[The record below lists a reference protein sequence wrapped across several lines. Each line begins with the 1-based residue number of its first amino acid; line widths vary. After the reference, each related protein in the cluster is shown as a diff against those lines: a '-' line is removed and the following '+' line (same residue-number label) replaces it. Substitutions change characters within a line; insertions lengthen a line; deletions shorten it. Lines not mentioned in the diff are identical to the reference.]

1 MKLTKIFE
9 KAKPF
14 TNVFGHKDYNLT
26 MNEDDFHRVKA
37 IVDDYHKLEEMKS
50 ELARIELELE
60 RKRDLLKSADEVQTM
75 IDRRVEAARNA
86 NSLAKSELE
95 ANLESQKYENAVLR
109 SYFDFIPASY
119 KDNVSDLLK
128 FLNKQKNLTKFE
140 KVEVF
145 AEIMQSLVLDEP
157 MCKET
162 KKLYDRF
169 VNGDLIRGSHDRE
182 ISKLNSHHNREER

>member
-1 MKLTKIFE
+1 MKLTKIFK
-9 KAKPF
+9 KAKPSI
-14 TNVFGHKDYNLT
+14 NVFGHQEYTLS
-26 MNEDDFHRVKA
+26 MNEDDYNHIQE
-37 IVDDYHKLEEMKS
+37 IVNDYHKQEEMKR
-50 ELARIELELE
+50 ELSRIELELE
-60 RKRDLLKSADEVQTM
+60 RKKDLLQSADEVQE
-75 IDRRVEAARNA
+75 IINERVEAARNA

-95 ANLESQKYENAVLR
+95 ANLESQKHENAVLR

-145 AEIMQSLVLDEP
+145 AEIMKSLVLDEP

-182 ISKLNSHHNREER
+182 ISKLNSHHDRDER